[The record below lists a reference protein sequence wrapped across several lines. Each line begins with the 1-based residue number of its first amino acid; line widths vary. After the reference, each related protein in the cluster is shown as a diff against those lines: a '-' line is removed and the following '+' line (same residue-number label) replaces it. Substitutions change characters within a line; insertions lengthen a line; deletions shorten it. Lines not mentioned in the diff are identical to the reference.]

1 MLARFW
7 VPWADRPGRST
18 TSGVQLFRAGRPIR
32 LGIVDDHPVF
42 RLGLARTLER
52 EVDMKVVW
60 ELGTA
65 TELIQSA
72 RSSPVDV
79 VLMDLNLG
87 PGQDSLA
94 ATRALIQRHP
104 AVKVIVISA
113 LLDPEAASAA
123 KSAGASGYIPKD
135 LPVNETV
142 AAIRAIVS
150 KRTGAFVF
158 ADFLTPRNGAT
169 RAPAGASHG
178 LTRREQE
185 VLTELR
191 RGRTNRE
198 IASKLGVSTPTVN
211 KHVQHVLKKLR
222 VTSRSQA
229 VARLHAEAAGRPY
242 T

>member
-1 MLARFW
+1 MLARFR
-7 VPWADRPGRST
+7 VPPAECPGRST
-18 TSGVQLFRAGRPIR
+18 TSGVQLFKAGRPIR

-60 ELGTA
+60 ELGAT

-94 ATRALIQRHP
+94 ATQALIQRHP

-135 LPVNETV
+135 LPVSETV
-142 AAIRAIVS
+142 AAIRAILA
-150 KRTGAFVF
+150 KRTGVFVF
-158 ADFLTPRNGAT
+158 ADFLAPRNGT
-169 RAPAGASHG
+169 NPPTTSSHG

-185 VLTELR
+185 VLNELR
-191 RGRTNRE
+191 RGRSNRE

-229 VARLHAEAAGRPY
+229 VARLHAESAGRPY

>member
-1 MLARFW
+1 MLARFR
-7 VPWADRPGRST
+7 VPPAECPGRST
-18 TSGVQLFRAGRPIR
+18 TSGVQLFKAGRPIR

-60 ELGTA
+60 ELGAT

-72 RSSPVDV
+72 RSFPVDV

-94 ATRALIQRHP
+94 ATQALLQRHP

-135 LPVNETV
+135 LPVSETV
-142 AAIRAIVS
+142 AAIRAILA
-150 KRTGAFVF
+150 KRTGVFVF
-158 ADFLTPRNGAT
+158 ADFLAPRNGT
-169 RAPAGASHG
+169 NRAPTSSHG

-185 VLTELR
+185 VLNELR